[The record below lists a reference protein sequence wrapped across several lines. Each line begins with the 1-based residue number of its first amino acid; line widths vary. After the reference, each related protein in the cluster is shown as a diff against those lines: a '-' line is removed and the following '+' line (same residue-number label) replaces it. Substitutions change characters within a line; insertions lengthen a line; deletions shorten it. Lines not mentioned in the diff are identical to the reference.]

1 MINRICGAR
10 AASRDR
16 GDPEAWTRLADIAA
30 HIDLG
35 EPQHDPEIWEWFAL
49 LRNDWTRLLLTAL
62 SVGAWRR
69 ATLKRIVEAL
79 SQVRVA
85 QPTFAAKLRLLERHG
100 LVVRQSGVD
109 GVLGTHYRI
118 TEAGAGLLHQM
129 ESVASSL
136 SAHRAQIEAAKARFD
151 AEQRTS
157 GKPASAAND
166 ARRR

>member
-1 MINRICGAR
+1 MMNRICGAR

-16 GDPEAWTRLADIAA
+16 GDPEAWARLADIAA

-35 EPQHDPEIWEWFAL
+35 EPQHDPEVWEWFAL

-62 SVGAWRR
+62 SAGAWRR

-85 QPTFAAKLRLLERHG
+85 QPTFAAKLRVLERHG
-100 LVVRQSGVD
+100 LVVRQSGAD

-118 TEAGAGLLHQM
+118 TDAGAGFLQQM
-129 ESVASSL
+129 ESIASSI
-136 SAHRAQIEAAKARFD
+136 SAHRAQIEAAKSRFD
-151 AEQRTS
+151 AMERAS
-157 GKPASAAND
+157 GKPARAAND